1 MSEDVQDAKHGMII
15 VRKRGGG
22 DHDGGHGGS
31 VWKIAYAD
39 FMTAMMAFFLVMWL
53 INATDKETQSSVAS
67 YFNPVKLSDAVTNP
81 RGLHDMDS
89 GARGKVDKPGEST
102 LEDGT
107 SKGDPRAEIGP
118 KAKYPEDVLF
128 SDPYGILAKLAAQ
141 ATVEKAV
148 AAQGQADAVSVNGE
162 AFRDPFDPDFV
173 SATPE
178 QSIKVPPASE
188 QKPAAE
194 AQEID
199 VAELMARAEAEV
211 RAEKAAASGSPAV
224 QADAN
229 LADAAN
235 VATATAREA
244 GQPGNGLQGKS
255 NEERAGQAES
265 PSAPPVEPGLEAE
278 IKHALREVAPGA
290 MPHIEVSGTSEGTLI
305 SLTDEFDFG
314 MFAISS
320 AEPRPETVVLME
332 RIAKVLAS
340 YAGPIVVRGHTDGR
354 PFRTETYDNW
364 RLSSAR
370 AHMAY
375 YMLVRGGIPE
385 NRFERI
391 EGHADRNLKVAGEPE
406 AAQNRRIEILLRKGH
421 AS

>member
-1 MSEDVQDAKHGMII
+1 MSADVQEAKHGTII

-53 INATDKETQSSVAS
+53 INATDKETQASVAS

-89 GARGKVDKPGEST
+89 GARGKMDKPGEST

-148 AAQGQADAVSVNGE
+148 VAQGQADAVSSNGD

-178 QSIKVPPASE
+178 QTVDVQPASDK
-188 QKPAAE
+188 KPAGE
-194 AQEID
+194 VQDID
-199 VAELMARAEAEV
+199 VAELMARAKAEV
-211 RAEKAAASGSPAV
+211 QAEAKAAVEQPPANA
-224 QADAN
+224 QAADASP
-229 LADAAN
+229 
-235 VATATAREA
+235 REVVT
-244 GQPGNGLQGKS
+244 QPGNGVQGKS
-255 NEERAGQAES
+255 NEERTGQSES
-265 PSAPPVEPGLEAE
+265 PPAPPVEPGLEAE
-278 IKHALREVAPGA
+278 IKHALREAAPGA
-290 MPHIEVSGTSEGTLI
+290 MPHIEVKGTSEGTLI

-332 RIAKVLAS
+332 RLAKVLAG
-340 YAGPIVVRGHTDGR
+340 YQGPIVVRGHTDGR

-391 EGHADRNLKVAGEPE
+391 EGHADRSLKVAGEPD